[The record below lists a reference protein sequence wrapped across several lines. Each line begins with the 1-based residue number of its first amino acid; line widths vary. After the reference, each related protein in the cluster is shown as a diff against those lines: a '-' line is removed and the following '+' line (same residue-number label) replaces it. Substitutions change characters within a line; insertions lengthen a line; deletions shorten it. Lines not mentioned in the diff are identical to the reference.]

1 MYKLTN
7 RNSSVIRLSDNAIIP
22 TDGANSDYKEYQK
35 WIADGNIPQPAGE
48 TETDA
53 QGVLVV
59 SPWQM
64 RKVLNYLNLRD
75 AVENLVQN
83 SGNYYIKDGW
93 EYSTEFRED
102 EPLVQMVAFQL
113 GKSPEDLHNIFKLA
127 LDL

>member
-1 MYKLTN
+1 MYKLTKEN
-7 RNSSVIRLSDNAIIP
+7 KAIIRISDNAFIP
-22 TDGANSDYKEYQK
+22 YDGANSDYKEYQK
-35 WIADGNIPQPAGE
+35 WIAEGNIPAPAE
-48 TETDA
+48 DVQSSE
-53 QGVLVV
+53 GVLVV

-83 SGNYYIKDGW
+83 SNNYYIKDGW